1 MMSFILGISLC
12 LNIILILGYVY
23 IYKKV
28 LKNNPLN
35 RLKNIDEEFW
45 NL

>member
-1 MMSFILGISLC
+1 MISFILGISLC
-12 LNIILILGYVY
+12 LNIILILGYIY

-28 LKNNPLN
+28 LKNNPIN
-35 RLKNIDEEFW
+35 RLKNIDKEFW

>member
-1 MMSFILGISLC
+1 MMTFILGVSLC
-12 LNIILILGYVY
+12 LNLILILGYIY

-28 LKNNPLN
+28 LKNNPLS
-35 RLKNIDEEFW
+35 KITNIDKEFW

>member
-1 MMSFILGISLC
+1 MLSFIFGMSIC
-12 LNIILILGYVY
+12 LNIVFFGGYIY

-28 LKNNPLN
+28 LKNNPLS
-35 RLKNIDEEFW
+35 RLKNIDKEFW

>member
-12 LNIILILGYVY
+12 LNLILILGYIY

-28 LKNNPLN
+28 LKNNPLSKI
-35 RLKNIDEEFW
+35 RNIDKEFW